1 MNSNFCAI
9 KNHLCTNLFH
19 RWFCRHHR
27 GAWGNK
33 TRGHPTVYT
42 FIIRLC
48 TKEEPLVDN
57 SELTAALELLRER
70 LQKASTISSA
80 ERDLLSSLITDMTQ
94 GDDSDD
100 PQEDP
105 PEQSFRELLQS
116 KASSY
121 EVDHPE
127 LAYLMRQVLDILT
140 KMGI

>member
-1 MNSNFCAI
+1 VPLKIIYALIYFIGGSAGTI
-9 KNHLCTNLFH
+9 EVL
-19 RWFCRHHR
+19 
-27 GAWGNK
+27 GGNK

-48 TKEEPLVDN
+48 TKEEPMVDN
-57 SELTAALELLRER
+57 RELTAALELLRER

-100 PQEDP
+100 QQEDP
-105 PEQSFRELLQS
+105 SEQSFRELLQS

-127 LAYLMRQVLDILT
+127 LAYLMRQVLDMLT

>member
-1 MNSNFCAI
+1 M
-9 KNHLCTNLFH
+9 
-19 RWFCRHHR
+19 
-27 GAWGNK
+27 
-33 TRGHPTVYT
+33 
-42 FIIRLC
+42 
-48 TKEEPLVDN
+48 VDN
-57 SELTAALELLRER
+57 RELTAALQLLRER

-94 GDDSDD
+94 RDDSDD
-100 PQEDP
+100 RQEHRSD
-105 PEQSFRELLQS
+105 QSFRELLQS

>member
-1 MNSNFCAI
+1 MPLKTTCALI
-9 KNHLCTNLFH
+9 YFTGGVAGTIEVLED
-19 RWFCRHHR
+19 
-27 GAWGNK
+27 NK
-33 TRGHPTVYT
+33 TWGHPTVYT
-42 FIIRLC
+42 SVIRLC
-48 TKEEPLVDN
+48 TKEEPMVDN
-57 SELTAALELLRER
+57 RELTAALQLLRER

-94 GDDSDD
+94 RDSSDD
-100 PQEDP
+100 RQEDRSD
-105 PEQSFRELLQS
+105 QSFRELLQS

>member
-1 MNSNFCAI
+1 M
-9 KNHLCTNLFH
+9 
-19 RWFCRHHR
+19 
-27 GAWGNK
+27 
-33 TRGHPTVYT
+33 
-42 FIIRLC
+42 
-48 TKEEPLVDN
+48 VDN

-121 EVDHPE
+121 
-127 LAYLMRQVLDILT
+127 
-140 KMGI
+140 